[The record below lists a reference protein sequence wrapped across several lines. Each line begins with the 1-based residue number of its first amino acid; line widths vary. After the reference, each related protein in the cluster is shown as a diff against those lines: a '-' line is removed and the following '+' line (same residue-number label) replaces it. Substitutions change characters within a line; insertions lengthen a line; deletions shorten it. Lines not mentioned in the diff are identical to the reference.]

1 MQRIFEALSSSVRR
15 KILAYLSHAELS
27 AGEIASRFSMS
38 KPSISQHL
46 SVLEAA
52 GLVTSEKRGQF
63 VFYAIVP
70 DSLTNTL
77 NGYVQEVC
85 PVSRPLKRESA
96 ALTPSDRLHVIT
108 GGPGSGKSTLIDA
121 LAAAGV
127 ATSEEVGRRI
137 IREQVAARE
146 NALPWGDQR
155 RFAKLMLAGE
165 TAAREAALERGETVL
180 LDRGVPDV
188 AGFLRVSG
196 IAVPPVLDQA
206 ARSHRYNRRV
216 FLAPFWAEIFT
227 EDAERQQSMQLA
239 AATESIMRA
248 TYADYGYTIVE
259 LPRVSVA
266 ERVGFV
272 LEHLNAGD

>member
-1 MQRIFEALSSSVRR
+1 M
-15 KILAYLSHAELS
+15 
-27 AGEIASRFSMS
+27 
-38 KPSISQHL
+38 
-46 SVLEAA
+46 
-52 GLVTSEKRGQF
+52 
-63 VFYAIVP
+63 
-70 DSLTNTL
+70 
-77 NGYVQEVC
+77 
-85 PVSRPLKRESA
+85 
-96 ALTPSDRLHVIT
+96 TPSDRLHVIT

-188 AGFLRVSG
+188 AGFLRVSR
-196 IAVPPVLDQA
+196 IAVPPVLDHA

-259 LPRVSVA
+259 LPRASVA